1 MVAENNTRVTKRIQS
16 LVSEIQKSLNE
27 NKSVRSISKIVKV
40 SKRC

>member
-40 SKRC
+40 SERC